1 MWLLSLTL
9 KEEQVVTI
17 IDNYADDNFWTQK
30 G

>member
-9 KEEQVVTI
+9 REEQVVMI
-17 IDNYADDNFWTQK
+17 IDNYADDNFWIQK